1 MVFYYRSA
9 FAALLAL
16 EVVLGRRA
24 ISYVER
30 FSSFSFRSYV
40 ELSGTGGCP
49 GLWRLYLQTLYR
61 VGSGSFNF
69 E

>member
-1 MVFYYRSA
+1 MVFYYRSV

-16 EVVLGRRA
+16 GVVLGRRA
-24 ISYVER
+24 ISYVE
-30 FSSFSFRSYV
+30 
-40 ELSGTGGCP
+40 LSGTGRCP
-49 GLWRLYLQTLYR
+49 GLWRLYLQTRYR